1 MKVVVIVPAYLTGP
15 GLLNVLEGASR
26 AVGKDNVLVVDDG
39 SPDSFPSKAGALGYN
54 LVKHERNLGKGEALK
69 TGFKWALSNGYS
81 GVVTI
86 DGDGQ
91 HDPLLVPSLLEKVR
105 TTNADIVIGS
115 RMKDVSTMPLTRI
128 LVNRL
133 TSWIVS
139 RLAGQKI
146 EDSQSGFRYI
156 SSRVLEVVELE
167 GSRYD
172 LESEIIVK
180 AAWKGFAIES
190 VEIPTVYGSEKS
202 SIKPL
207 KDALCFARLV
217 VSLHSRRERRDLRL
231 TDMRERGQGG
241 CSERGTDAGSAR
253 KEGKRC

>member
-1 MKVVVIVPAYLTGP
+1 MKVVVIIPAYLTGP
-15 GLLNVLEGASR
+15 ELLNVLEGASR
-26 AVGKDNVLVVDDG
+26 SVGKDNVLVVDDG
-39 SPDSFPSKAGALGYN
+39 SPDSFPSKASALGYK
-54 LVKHERNLGKGEALK
+54 VVRHEKNLGKGEALK

-91 HDPLLVPSLLEKVR
+91 HDPLLVPSLLEKAAA
-105 TTNADIVIGS
+105 TNADIVIGS
-115 RMKDVSTMPLTRI
+115 RMKDVSSMPLTRI
-128 LVNRL
+128 VVNRL

-139 RLAGQKI
+139 RLAGQKV

-190 VEIPTVYGSEKS
+190 VGIPTVYGSEKS

-217 VSLHSRRERRDLRL
+217 MSLRSRRERRNLATVDI
-231 TDMRERGQGG
+231 EESGEGG
-241 CSERGTDAGSAR
+241 CSERGADGGSV
-253 KEGKRC
+253 